1 MIKNISRD
9 YEVSIWTLQD
19 SFIAILKQSNLENK
33 GTIQDPQITLKDDG
47 DNTFSFKIPM
57 YIRENTGVT
66 EPFFKDGNV
75 WRENPIWYTVR
86 NGNLIANLRK
96 IKVIFDKGGEN
107 EKVFEYII
115 NNVKE
120 EHEGY
125 SKYCEV
131 ECGGL
136 AFHELGKQGYEIEL
150 SQAIYDKDVQDWKEN
165 PIGTMPINN
174 INYWIEKVLAGSNWI
189 YDINM
194 DWSLYDGI
202 TGSRANNS
210 VRQRTKVYD
219 QPYISNWILNETNS
233 ELVANSIVTDIDKL
247 EKRRIVEKSES
258 NRYNL
263 LMAIAETFQVFCRF
277 EYKHDDNYHITNR
290 KVIFY
295 NNFVKEAERYVD
307 LNYGYNVSKITREM
321 DSTDLISKM
330 YVSTLT
336 GTGTLTNEVNLQDV
350 DANLSLENYLFN
362 FEYLYKIGTISQE
375 QYEAVRELEV
385 KLRGKN
391 IEYVENSKILTNLEN
406 EKNKLEAKLETLN
419 NIIEEAEKII
429 TDTEREDEVKNAVSV
444 YTESNPLQML
454 VIHNY
459 VDKNWPY
466 VKIPKK
472 LGGIITNS
480 LQIYSEK
487 IDNLVNANTKI
498 TNFTIERDEYGFLSK
513 ISFYVPGDN
522 PVVPSYLYLTCNF
535 NPKNPNEIIRSIWAG
550 KKDQSSNEQS
560 EIKQRL
566 YGLKEDEPEEGTI
579 YYELD
584 FYNNRNEEILQEKKQ
599 LIQSF
604 ERLMGPAIREG
615 TWQPEDSYANYHTDE
630 NFTATLSGITTNSE
644 DIGFIWDTE
653 LFDGELK
660 SSYKF
665 GVNETRNYFFVRLDT
680 IKKVID
686 TNGLN
691 FIYRDIYWQNID
703 PKLYSENDLR
713 ANHYLYYGSDNGC
726 KFIFLKDKNRN
737 EIFPALLLLG
747 IESLD
752 EIKIGNNSYTIA
764 SQINNGARLSNIVYN
779 SDGTVTET
787 LIENV
792 SATLLNDKYYTIVY
806 PRFFINAD
814 KYITT
819 LPETKIYYDGEA
831 LKEFTDYKAPQ
842 YRDGKFYLT
851 LNIDLSN
858 YKNNGEY
865 KFNYFQSSAGEAM
878 YLDAVEVLRENS
890 VPKVS
895 YTVEPAT
902 LDKNFMLTAYNR
914 LGQLAHIND
923 QELKFENV
931 RGYFSEMNLN
941 LDKPWEDNYTIK
953 NYKTK
958 FEDLFST
965 IVAQTEAMQK
975 NSQLFSAVSNA
986 FNTGGW
992 LTDAMIGNIKDRLDF
1007 SIPTPE
1013 DIYRQYEPAIRDML
1027 TESFNEAGE
1036 VLVAA
1041 QGSVEDINNLNIA
1054 NAVILES
1061 FKENIQKNLTPATFV
1076 DFPRE
1081 SITFKIGDI
1090 WRFTDEKGISHEY
1103 LATEN
1108 SSQINY
1114 KGENKTKSLKGWTPV
1129 QDGRISGI
1137 TGTSIDIDAKT
1148 GNIKM
1153 QAENKIEIQSKTKL
1167 DLVSADI
1174 YIVGNN
1180 SVNIGSKWV
1189 NISGYNGGINIVTTS
1204 ITEETVGKENDGT
1217 IKGTSAVK
1225 MNQDGIVIAANAGI
1239 KIKSAT
1245 GIDIYSSDNSDTSV
1259 VSINR
1264 DAGIFLG
1271 SNKALKMYSGNL
1283 VVNEGGIIKSGT
1295 GSSVELAPTRI
1306 LFGVSDPQGG
1316 TALEITSKRFII
1328 GAASLV
1334 QSNNEG
1340 DKGLIGSKYI
1350 AGVLIQKECIRLATQ
1365 TNGKINYISM
1375 DEEGIKIANV
1385 NNERDGAIVRVD
1397 QNGVLIGAV
1406 KNKKTFVDLI
1416 SEGQDAEDDEIAK
1429 NISTAKFQVYA
1440 PNFVVDADG
1449 YLYAYKATIAG
1460 DIRATSLTIGGV
1472 NSEAYVQERIN
1483 SHFNSDIKSYV
1494 ESIQQDLQAQVDGE
1508 IDTWFF
1514 AGTPEPTTASGV
1526 SQISGTLEKEW
1537 GLVWDNG
1544 YDDAN
1549 KLIIL
1554 RHNSD
1559 VYYDIGVTTK
1569 NESNY
1574 SDTAG
1579 RAYRFIAQ
1587 ENTPGDISTLQ
1598 YYWNEI
1604 SDTATTEA
1612 LAKAAKAQETADG
1625 KITTYT
1631 GESAP
1636 QPSQKDI
1643 DDNIT
1648 YTKNPQTPSIG
1659 DLYIYTG
1666 DGQNEIYRCKKYSKN
1681 DEDYL
1686 IWESIRDQSFANKNE
1701 TNQKIKAAIEKGEA
1715 EVEAIHNGKTGIAFA
1730 SSTKNIGAVLNQDQG
1745 LVITG
1750 ITSTTSG
1757 LTPVFRAT
1765 NNAMGFCYQYEQD
1778 GQTVEDY
1785 TMYLQDG
1792 NAYFAGNITATSG
1805 KIGKW
1810 NIASNGQLVFEQI
1823 TDDNT
1828 YKTALSPYGAWPLT
1842 ESDNT
1847 KNYWAL
1853 LIQRTP
1859 NGETAADRVTGIK
1872 WDGSFFTNS
1881 AKIKGEITATA
1892 FTLEN
1897 GVTIPQSKITNLTS
1911 DLNSI
1916 KAVSGSVDYQISNS
1930 GTSVPSSTWQTTV
1943 PATTDSKPYL
1953 WTRTTTTY
1961 SGGNTSISY
1970 SVSYKGKDGTNGTNG
1985 TNGKNGKYVTKFT
1998 PIYYLKTNSTA
2009 VLNPTTTNLPSSDV
2023 TNTWTKVIPT
2033 YQANATYYRSDI
2045 QEWSDNSAATFTAVY
2060 IDYGLTVANSTATS
2074 ASTTASTTRE
2084 ALKKMA
2090 PGSFPNGVYQDYTLG
2105 NKTYS
2110 VALTG
2115 NKGLFIGGGSYV
2127 TIASQNSDSAVITLD
2142 KSGIALNGASIK
2154 LTATNNNQ
2162 TSTISLNGN
2171 GIDLGSTGTLKI
2183 DTQNF
2188 KINGSGS
2195 VTMTGTIYTT
2205 SGTIGGWNIGQS
2217 GISYAEDHG
2226 NGYSEDVSLCKYNS
2240 WSAGNGGADS
2250 WAFLVRKI
2258 EKNSVTAFTGIK
2270 WNGSMIMSGDAS
2282 LSGAI
2287 YSSSGQ
2293 IGGWKIKN
2301 NLLYSPNFTN
2311 DGTDWPSYSSTSG
2324 MWLYAGGT
2332 GNNSYSEMK
2341 VRSCDLNTFYLV
2353 GLQPSQITGAD
2364 SKGGYMFAVGELA
2377 SENTTPAFSNKASGI
2392 RYYYRNESMSE
2403 RKHGWVELSGTVI
2416 INGHRLYFSSDA
2428 PDEVYAVENDV
2439 YLFSSK
2445 VPTNNGAWTW
2455 TPVNVY
2461 HGVKK
2466 TA

>member
-96 IKVIFDKGGEN
+96 IKVIFDKGEEN

-165 PIGTMPINN
+165 PTDIMPINN
-174 INYWIEKVLAGSNWI
+174 INYWIEKVLAGSNWD

-202 TGSRANNS
+202 IGPRANG

-233 ELVANSIVTDIDKL
+233 ELVADSIVTDIDKL

-263 LMAIAETFQVFCRF
+263 LMTIAETFQVFCRF
-277 EYKHDDNYHITNR
+277 EYEHDDNYHITNR

-295 NNFVKEAERYVD
+295 NNFVKEAEKYID

-336 GTGTLTNEVNLQDV
+336 GTGTLTNEVNLKDV

-406 EKNKLEAKLETLN
+406 EKNKLKAKLETLN

-429 TDTEREDEVKNAVSV
+429 TDTEREDEAKNAVSV

-630 NFTATLSGITTNSE
+630 NFTATLNGITTNSE

-665 GVNETRNYFFVRLDT
+665 GVNETRNYFFVRLDIINET
-680 IKKVID
+680 ID

-726 KFIFLKDKNRN
+726 KFVFLKDKNKN
-737 EIFPALLLLG
+737 KIFPALLLLG
-747 IESLD
+747 VESLD
-752 EIKIGNNSYTIA
+752 EIEIGNNSYTIA

-878 YLDAVEVLRENS
+878 YLDAIEVLRENS

-895 YTVEPAT
+895 YTVEPAA

-992 LTDAMIGNIKDRLDF
+992 LTDSMIGNIKDRLDF

-1061 FKENIQKNLTPATFV
+1061 FKENIKENLTPATFV

-1081 SITFKIGDI
+1081 SIAFKVGDI
-1090 WRFTDEKGISHEY
+1090 WRFTDEKGISREY

-1114 KGENKTKSLKGWTPV
+1114 RGEDKTKSLKGWTPV

-1167 DLVSADI
+1167 DLASADI
-1174 YIVGNN
+1174 YIIGNN

-1189 NISGYNGGINIVTTS
+1189 NISGYNGGINIVTTA

-1217 IKGTSAVK
+1217 IIGTSAVK
-1225 MNQDGIVIAANAGI
+1225 MNKDGIVIAANAGI

-1283 VVNEGGIIKSGT
+1283 VINEEGIVKSGS
-1295 GSSVELAPTRI
+1295 GSSVELAPERI
-1306 LFGVSDPQGG
+1306 LFGVSDPQSG

-1334 QSNNEG
+1334 QSNDEG
-1340 DKGLIGSKYI
+1340 SKGLIGSGDI

-1365 TNGKINYISM
+1365 TNGKRNYISM
-1375 DEEGIKIANV
+1375 DGEGIKIANID
-1385 NNERDGAIVRVD
+1385 NESNGATVRVD

-1406 KNKKTFVDLI
+1406 KNKENFVSLI
-1416 SEGQDAEDDEIAK
+1416 NNGQEAT
-1429 NISTAKFQVYA
+1429 NNVTAKFQVYA
-1440 PNFVVDADG
+1440 PNFVVDANG

-1460 DIRATSLTIGGV
+1460 DIRATSLTIGGI
-1472 NSEAYVQERIN
+1472 NSDTYVQNRIN
-1483 SHFNSDIKSYV
+1483 SHFESDIKSYV

-1526 SQISGTLEKEW
+1526 SRISRTLENEW

-1559 VYYDIGVTTK
+1559 VYYDIGVTTE
-1569 NESNY
+1569 NESNH

-1659 DLYIYTG
+1659 DLYIFTG
-1666 DGQNEIYRCKKYSKN
+1666 KTGQNEIYRCKEYSKN

-1701 TNQKIKAAIEKGEA
+1701 FNEAIAKGKAATD
-1715 EVEAIHNGKTGIAFA
+1715 AIANGTTGIAFS
-1730 SSTKNIGAVLNQDQG
+1730 SSTKNIGAVLNKDQG

-1750 ITSTTSG
+1750 ITSTNG
-1757 LTPVFRAT
+1757 LTPIFRAT

-1778 GQTVEDY
+1778 GQTINDY

-1792 NAYFAGNITATSG
+1792 SAYFSGNIIAKSLKIGDQTAENWANNLIKNNPSVTDKAQVFNTTPTPPYSKGDIWVGGSAGEIKYCTTTKTSGSYNDSDWSLASKYTDDTVATSKAKIFTNDTPPTSGRKEGDLFIASGNNSSYPAGRTYRYVNNQWVAISAGVITGTCLNVNPDNGTINMTATNTINIAAGKTLSLVTNGVCQISGSSGITIASGSKITISSGGTFDVNSDNFYVKSNAETNAIGFRLGSSSSPDLSYKVGSGLAIKGSITATSG
-1805 KIGKW
+1805 
-1810 NIASNGQLVFEQI
+1810 E
-1823 TDDNT
+1823 
-1828 YKTALSPYGAWPLT
+1828 
-1842 ESDNT
+1842 
-1847 KNYWAL
+1847 
-1853 LIQRTP
+1853 
-1859 NGETAADRVTGIK
+1859 
-1872 WDGSFFTNS
+1872 
-1881 AKIKGEITATA
+1881 
-1892 FTLEN
+1892 
-1897 GVTIPQSKITNLTS
+1897 
-1911 DLNSI
+1911 
-1916 KAVSGSVDYQISNS
+1916 
-1930 GTSVPSSTWQTTV
+1930 
-1943 PATTDSKPYL
+1943 
-1953 WTRTTTTY
+1953 
-1961 SGGNTSISY
+1961 
-1970 SVSYKGKDGTNGTNG
+1970 
-1985 TNGKNGKYVTKFT
+1985 
-1998 PIYYLKTNSTA
+1998 
-2009 VLNPTTTNLPSSDV
+2009 
-2023 TNTWTKVIPT
+2023 
-2033 YQANATYYRSDI
+2033 
-2045 QEWSDNSAATFTAVY
+2045 
-2060 IDYGLTVANSTATS
+2060 
-2074 ASTTASTTRE
+2074 
-2084 ALKKMA
+2084 
-2090 PGSFPNGVYQDYTLG
+2090 
-2105 NKTYS
+2105 
-2110 VALTG
+2110 
-2115 NKGLFIGGGSYV
+2115 
-2127 TIASQNSDSAVITLD
+2127 
-2142 KSGIALNGASIK
+2142 
-2154 LTATNNNQ
+2154 
-2162 TSTISLNGN
+2162 
-2171 GIDLGSTGTLKI
+2171 
-2183 DTQNF
+2183 
-2188 KINGSGS
+2188 
-2195 VTMTGTIYTT
+2195 
-2205 SGTIGGWNIGQS
+2205 IGGWTIGELNKQWPGNEKKALYTESSTMGVAPGINLIDSNGIRRYTNVVFWAGWDSQIRQS
-2217 GISYAEDHG
+2217 DGTTVGGAANFVVDFTGAMYAKVGNFFDIHINGGVYLSNTAIIYLKNQLGIS
-2226 NGYSEDVSLCKYNS
+2226 
-2240 WSAGNGGADS
+2240 
-2250 WAFLVRKI
+2250 
-2258 EKNSVTAFTGIK
+2258 
-2270 WNGSMIMSGDAS
+2270 
-2282 LSGAI
+2282 
-2287 YSSSGQ
+2287 
-2293 IGGWKIKN
+2293 
-2301 NLLYSPNFTN
+2301 
-2311 DGTDWPSYSSTSG
+2311 
-2324 MWLYAGGT
+2324 
-2332 GNNSYSEMK
+2332 
-2341 VRSCDLNTFYLV
+2341 
-2353 GLQPSQITGAD
+2353 
-2364 SKGGYMFAVGELA
+2364 
-2377 SENTTPAFSNKASGI
+2377 
-2392 RYYYRNESMSE
+2392 
-2403 RKHGWVELSGTVI
+2403 
-2416 INGHRLYFSSDA
+2416 
-2428 PDEVYAVENDV
+2428 
-2439 YLFSSK
+2439 
-2445 VPTNNGAWTW
+2445 
-2455 TPVNVY
+2455 
-2461 HGVKK
+2461 
-2466 TA
+2466 